1 MNFLPAH
8 RLRLYRNF
16 KSLEVNDFHGI
27 IRFYEQFED
36 GIRSL
41 DFEEYFDCTLT
52 YTNALFQTGNHGKHM
67 VMCDQLL
74 EVIIMQN
81 IESWGGED
89 LYAKTLFLK
98 AASLYQLQEYPKA
111 EHVLRELVKIYPADR
126 TPCRFLEKCL
136 LRQKP
141 GWLMKTRAATVAIV
155 LLAAMVIAAEIF
167 VVKPFFASWEK
178 PVMVAHNALMGLG
191 VVVFVAGE
199 LFHALRCR
207 HAAGSFAKR
216 MFRRK
221 TGQY

>member
-16 KSLEVNDFHGI
+16 KALEVSDFHGI

-36 GIRSL
+36 GIRAL
-41 DFEEYFDCTLT
+41 DFEEYFDCTEA
-52 YTNALFQTGNHGKHM
+52 YTNALFQTGNHGKHV
-67 VMCDQLL
+67 VMCDHLL
-74 EVIIMQN
+74 EIIIMQN
-81 IESWGGED
+81 VETWGGED

-98 AASLYQLQEYPKA
+98 AASLYQMHEYPKA

-126 TPCRFLEKCL
+126 LPCRFLEKCL

-141 GWLMKTRAATVAIV
+141 AWLMKTRAATVVIV
-155 LLAAMVIAAEIF
+155 LLTAAVIAGEIF
-167 VVKPFFASWEK
+167 IVQPFWPSRVK
-178 PVMVAHNALMGLG
+178 PVMVMHNVLLGLG
-191 VVVFVAGE
+191 ILVFVAGV

-207 HAAGSFAKR
+207 HAAGSFARR

-221 TGQY
+221 AGG